1 MTALLGAGSGYVAA
15 AALRQLGHDD
25 EAPLL
30 LSDGGKGGRGLRS
43 SHVIAT
49 AG

>member
-25 EAPLL
+25 EAPTVVE
-30 LSDGGKGGRGLRS
+30 GWGKRGRVPL
-43 SHVIAT
+43 
-49 AG
+49 